1 MLGLAQMVSAKTAC
15 TSMSIPR
22 PEPTA
27 RLRTFQSWY
36 GCESD
41 PSSTGQDADD
51 SYGGS
56 FTSGAASFYDP
67 TLLMAEGLGSDRPFI
82 FVGLNYRLGALGF
95 PYGSEIAENNA
106 ANLGL
111 RDVQKG
117 LEWVQDHIWAFGG
130 NPDQVTVFGE
140 SAGAILISLLYLQPD
155 LKLFKSAIMESGA
168 QSTAPLGP
176 TGSTWQ
182 GPYNALV
189 DYAGCNTTASTNS
202 TTGNSTSAANFTSS
216 FDCLKSIPASQLLL
230 AQERTQE
237 LPQYS
242 LA

>member
-1 MLGLAQMVSAKTAC
+1 
-15 TSMSIPR
+15 MS
-22 PEPTA
+22 
-27 RLRTFQSWY
+27 
-36 GCESD
+36 
-41 PSSTGQDADD
+41 
-51 SYGGS
+51 
-56 FTSGAASFYDP
+56 
-67 TLLMAEGLGSDRPFI
+67 EGLGSHRPFI
-82 FVGLNYRLGALGF
+82 FVGLNYRLGAFGF
-95 PYGSEIAENNA
+95 PYGEEIAENNA

-117 LEWVQDHIWAFGG
+117 LEWVQEHIWAFGG

-155 LKLFKSAIMESGA
+155 IKLFKSAIMESGA
-168 QSTAPLGP
+168 QSTAPIGP

-189 DYAGCNTTASTNS
+189 NYAGCNTTALTNGTASNS
-202 TTGNSTSAANFTSS
+202 TAGNSTSAANFSSS
-216 FDCLKSIPASQLLL
+216 FECLKSIPASQLLL
-230 AQERTQE
+230 AQQRTQQ